1 MKLVINSMA
10 IAPGGGLSVLLG
22 LLEGWRTIGADLD
35 ITIVTYRR
43 ETIAALRDAGWGDR
57 ICAVPV
63 TSSRRSAAWQRS
75 RLPALLRERGA
86 DVLLTNNFYIP
97 GAPCPQ
103 VVHHQTLW
111 SVFAPGLW
119 PYAKRGLRR
128 LLLTLG
134 ARDALRRAEANVFIS
149 GYMRTCGEAIVPASA
164 GRNRVIYNGLNNR
177 YIEAARRLHD
187 QPPPP
192 GGQAPSATICAL
204 QAPTPHKDNDSLVA
218 ALAELVRRE
227 PAHDWQLRI
236 VGSGGPDGAAWQPW
250 RDMAGRLGV
259 GDRVQ
264 FLGHRPLSEVA
275 TLFRESCCL
284 VYPSLFE
291 GFGMPI
297 LEAMAMG
304 CPVVTV
310 RETAMPEVAGDAA
323 ILVAP
328 RSPGEIVE
336 AVLRLHGDAEVR
348 RDLILRGAARALEF
362 PWTQSAQQFAEVFA
376 EIVR

>member
-1 MKLVINSMA
+1 MRLVINAMA

-35 ITIVTYRR
+35 ITIVTYRA
-43 ETIAALRDAGWGDR
+43 ETIAALRDAGWGER
-57 ICAVPV
+57 IHAITV

-75 RLPALLRERGA
+75 RLPALLRELRA

-111 SVFAPGLW
+111 SVFARGLW
-119 PYAKRGLRR
+119 PYARKGLRR

-149 GYMRTCGEAIVPASA
+149 GYMRACGEALVPGSSP
-164 GRNRVIYNGLNNR
+164 RNRVVYNGLNNR
-177 YIEAARRLHD
+177 YIEAARQL
-187 QPPPP
+187 
-192 GGQAPSATICAL
+192 QAAPAATTVRSATICAL
-204 QAPTPHKDNDSLVA
+204 QAPTPHKDNDSLIA

-227 PAHDWQLRI
+227 PSHDWQLRV

-250 RDMAGRLGV
+250 REMAARLGV

-264 FLGHRPLSEVA
+264 FLGHKPLSEVA
-275 TLFRESCCL
+275 VLFRESCCL

-323 ILVAP
+323 ILVPP
-328 RSPGEIVE
+328 RSPQEIAS
-336 AVLRLHGDAEVR
+336 AVLSLYHDADRR
-348 RDLILRGAARALEF
+348 RDLITRGAARALEF
-362 PWTQSAQQFAEVFA
+362 PWTRSAAQFVEVFNSVA
-376 EIVR
+376 R